1 MFRIGVAMSTQPKEL
16 GKYELRERLG
26 RGGMAEVWKAFD
38 TQLHRF
44 VAIKLMHADLQHD
57 PDFMSR
63 FVREARAI
71 ASLHHPNIIQIYDFQ
86 TTGTTDPNSP
96 MAYMVMD
103 YVEGQTLADF
113 MSSTTRVGKFLSA
126 NELVQMF
133 AAISRAID
141 YAHKHGMI
149 HRDIKPANILLDKRN
164 TTQNPMGEPILS
176 DFGIAKLMGV
186 SGGTMQGTW
195 LGTPMYAAPEQINGQ
210 PGDERSDLY
219 SLGVILY
226 ELCTGVQPFRGDTI
240 TAVIVQQINTMPT
253 APSIV
258 NPAVPSALSDVIL
271 RSLAKDPMAR
281 YGSAS
286 ELTVAIAQALR
297 VPVPSDMIGIANQ
310 AYDYDPMDAP
320 TYLIPSR
327 AEELPTVL
335 SGAGGTSTPVQPV
348 TPLGQPVINA
358 RANVQSVP
366 GVREAITPPN
376 ASSVTALPKSPPS
389 SPGRT
394 PDVTPVPP
402 FAPPPKKNRRN
413 LLIAL
418 VALILLVVIGSSA
431 GAFFLFNRTA
441 SPATGTLVGQVFF
454 LSSGQ
459 SSTDTNNAGLNDQ
472 LEIDLHNLASPA
484 SGKSFYA
491 WLLGDNSQSEGAALL
506 VGTLNVSNG
515 TVHFRYPGD
524 AQHDNLLATYSRFLI
539 TQEDSNPTPIAPSA
553 DTHAWL
559 YYAELPQTKSKVDNF
574 SLLDHVRHL
583 LAKDPELDPL
593 HLPGGLEIWLYRN
606 TQSVQQR
613 AVKAKSCWQSKD
625 AACIQHDVIRIL
637 DYLDGKNYV
646 QQDVPQGTPLLID
659 SRLVS
664 VGLLELDPS
673 QNPPGYVYHIN
684 RHLQGIVQAPGATA
698 GQKQMASQID
708 IGLNVLSQTLQ
719 LVRTDARQLM
729 AMSQDELLSNNA
741 LSLLTDM
748 ATQADYAFNG
758 QRNGNT
764 NQMQGGAVQIYRN
777 SQRLATF
784 DVKTYTA

>member
-1 MFRIGVAMSTQPKEL
+1 MSTQPKEL

-44 VAIKLMHADLQHD
+44 VAIKLMHADLQND

-71 ASLHHPNIIQIYDFQ
+71 AALHHPNIIQIYDFQ

-96 MAYMVMD
+96 MAYMVMS
-103 YVEGQTLADF
+103 YVEGETLADY
-113 MSSTTRVGKFLSA
+113 MSNTTRVGKFLSA
-126 NELVQMF
+126 NELVRMF

-141 YAHKHGMI
+141 HAHMHGMI
-149 HRDIKPANILLDKRN
+149 HRDIKPANILLDKHN
-164 TTQNPMGEPILS
+164 TVQNPMGEPILS

-186 SGGTMQGTW
+186 SGGTVQGTW

-240 TAVIVQQINTMPT
+240 TAVIVQQINTIPT

-258 NPAVPSALSDVIL
+258 NPNVPSALSDVIL

-297 VPVPSDMIGIANQ
+297 VPVPPDMIGLAHSVH
-310 AYDYDPMDAP
+310 DHMDAP
-320 TYLIPSR
+320 TYLMPSR
-327 AEELPTVL
+327 AQELPTVL
-335 SGAGGTSTPVQPV
+335 SGAGGTPTPVQPV
-348 TPLGQPVINA
+348 TPPGQPVNNA
-358 RANVQSVP
+358 RVNVQSHQ
-366 GVREAITPPN
+366 EALETITPPN

-418 VALILLVVIGSSA
+418 VILLLLVVIGSSA
-431 GAFFLFNRTA
+431 GAFFLFNRSTSTA
-441 SPATGTLVGQVFF
+441 TSTPVGQVSF

-459 SSTDTNNAGLNDQ
+459 SSTDTNNTGLNDE
-472 LEIDLHNLASPA
+472 LEIDLHNLANPA

-515 TVHFRYPGD
+515 SARLRYPGD
-524 AQHDNLLATYSRFLI
+524 AQHDNLLASYSRFLI

-559 YYAELPQTKSKVDNF
+559 YYAELPQTKSHADNF

-613 AVKAKSCWQSKD
+613 AAKAKNCWQSKD
-625 AACIQHDVIRIL
+625 AACVQHDVIRIL
-637 DYLDGKNYV
+637 DFLDGKNSV
-646 QQDVPQGTPLLID
+646 QQDVPHGTPLLID

-664 VGLLELDPS
+664 VGLLELDPN
-673 QNPPGYVYHIN
+673 QNPPGYIYHIN

-698 GQKQMASQID
+698 GQKQTASQID
-708 IGLNVLSQTLQ
+708 TGLNVLSQTLQ
-719 LVRTDARQLM
+719 KVRSGAKQLV

-748 ATQADYAFNG
+748 TTQADYAFNG

-764 NQMQGGAVQIYRN
+764 NQMQGGAAQIYRN

-784 DVKTYTA
+784 DVTTYTA